1 MLTVGGC
8 ALVGVVLPYTPL
20 AGPLGFVPLPA
31 SFLLILCA
39 MIVTYL
45 AVAEVGV
52 AYFFRKRTGTAPLA
66 HRRSRQHRRVHR
78 LATRWSHA
86 GPVPQPAGASS

>member
-78 LATRWSHA
+78 LATRWS